1 MSVTKRTTRDVR
13 STGVRGGGD
22 SEVEEPAEGERGT
35 GPAGGSRG
43 PGPSEPAG
51 GAADPTGRAEGG
63 DDQHYRGVQKIII
76 VVCTVLKI
84 SNVVKVMALNQE
96 IF

>member
-1 MSVTKRTTRDVR
+1 
-13 STGVRGGGD
+13 
-22 SEVEEPAEGERGT
+22 
-35 GPAGGSRG
+35 
-43 PGPSEPAG
+43 
-51 GAADPTGRAEGG
+51 
-63 DDQHYRGVQKIII
+63 VQKIII